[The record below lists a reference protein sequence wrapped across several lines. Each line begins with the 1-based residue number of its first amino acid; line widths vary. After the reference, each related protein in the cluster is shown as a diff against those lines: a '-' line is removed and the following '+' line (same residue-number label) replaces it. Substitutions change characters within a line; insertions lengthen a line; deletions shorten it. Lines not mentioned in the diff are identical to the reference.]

1 MYKCEVV
8 LKKIWEIFVE
18 TNKKM
23 EYIFQGRLLEV
34 KSKQWIGYQFPSS
47 PGGFDIICHGLIW
60 IKIAN
65 NVIFNLQI
73 INR

>member
-1 MYKCEVV
+1 
-8 LKKIWEIFVE
+8 
-18 TNKKM
+18 M

-65 NVIFNLQI
+65 NVLFNLQI